1 MTAAQAIRFIDDSE
15 HGYFAE
21 PGTACQTRSF
31 TRELANYAL
40 ANLSAPLLLQ
50 QGDTLFSQ
58 YEPMDGFYV
67 VLGGC
72 VRETHIDRTGRETI
86 VGFHQLNDIAGL
98 ASLGESSYHN
108 MAVAL
113 IESPVCIVPCPYRE
127 RRLFSDIPN
136 FQHQMWVLM
145 GLQLT
150 ASKSH
155 MLMCRHYQGDQRLA
169 AFLLAQLQHAR
180 DNAQPLS
187 PLFLPMHRQ
196 DIANYLGM
204 APETL
209 SRLFATFETRGLV
222 RSQRRYVEI
231 PDPERLRELLPAFSP

>member
-1 MTAAQAIRFIDDSE
+1 MTAAQAIRFIDDPE
-15 HGYFAE
+15 PGHFAE
-21 PGTACQTRSF
+21 LGTARQTRSF

-40 ANLSAPLLLQ
+40 ANLSAPQLLQ
-50 QGDTLFSQ
+50 EGDTLFSQ
-58 YEPMDGFYV
+58 HEPMEGFYV

-108 MAVAL
+108 TAVAL
-113 IESPVCIVPCPYRE
+113 IDSRVCAVPCPYRE
-127 RRLFSDIPN
+127 SRLFSAIPH
-136 FQHQMWVLM
+136 FQHQIWVLM

-155 MLMCRHYQGDQRLA
+155 MLMCRHYQGNQRLA
-169 AFLLAQLQHAR
+169 AFLLARLQHAR

-209 SRLFATFETRGLV
+209 SRLFTAFETRGLV
-222 RSQRRYVEI
+222 RCKRRYVEI
-231 PDPERLRELLPAFSP
+231 PDSEGLRDLLPA

>member
-1 MTAAQAIRFIDDSE
+1 MTAAQAIRFIDDPE
-15 HGYFAE
+15 HGYFAKPE
-21 PGTACQTRSF
+21 TARQTQAF
-31 TRELANYAL
+31 IRELANYAL
-40 ANLSAPLLLQ
+40 STLSAPLLLRE
-50 QGDTLFSQ
+50 GDALFSQ
-58 YEPMDGFYV
+58 HEPMDGFYV

-86 VGFHQLNDIAGL
+86 VGFHQLNDVAGL

-108 MAVAL
+108 AAVAL
-113 IESPVCIVPCPYRE
+113 IDSRVCAVPCPYRE
-127 RRLFSDIPN
+127 RRLFSAIPH

-169 AFLLAQLQHAR
+169 AFLLTQLQHAR

-222 RSQRRYVEI
+222 RCKRRYVEI
-231 PDPERLRELLPAFSP
+231 LDPEGLRDLLPAFIP